1 MSETSSIDLVR
12 RRYLEAHGANVQA
25 GYGAILHF
33 SYQNTAHAAL
43 GYRRAGEETLFLERY
58 LDRPVEQ
65 CLTDV
70 LGHAV
75 ERSSVIELGNL
86 AADDAFAMVTL
97 WGMAANDLGADC
109 EVAVATL
116 TAPLRR
122 MFERLG
128 VTLHV
133 LAKADLQRA
142 DDPVAWGNYYAN
154 DPMVCAGLI
163 AQGQRAISAFLARR
177 RKFAA

>member
-12 RRYLEAHGANVQA
+12 RRYLEAHGASVQA
-25 GYGAILHF
+25 GYAAILHV
-33 SYQNTAHAAL
+33 SHQNTAHAAL
-43 GYRRAGEETLFLERY
+43 GYRRAGEETLYLERY

-65 CLTDV
+65 CLTDA
-70 LGHAV
+70 LGLPI
-75 ERSSVIELGNL
+75 ERSAVIEIGNL

-133 LAKADLQRA
+133 LAKADPECA
-142 DDPVAWGNYYAN
+142 DDPAAWGNYYAN

-163 AQGQRAISAFLARR
+163 AQGQRAISTFLARR
-177 RKFAA
+177 RRIAA